1 MSRWSFPVRC
11 GLAVSVAGSFLF
23 VAFCWTTNHLLSL
36 DQAACPEM
44 YRSRRAIDAMGLL
57 CFALLTWVAGSFPT
71 ISILASWQLWGMRR
85 CDANREPS
93 VSAVDWLALYDREDR
108 RLAKVPVTGLLVAV
122 TSAACVM
129 RSR

>member
-1 MSRWSFPVRC
+1 
-11 GLAVSVAGSFLF
+11 
-23 VAFCWTTNHLLSL
+23 
-36 DQAACPEM
+36 M